1 MQERQT
7 VIDIRQLQFSW
18 RNDLPL
24 VLDIDTLSI
33 QRGERVFIKGA
44 SGSGKTTLLSLLAGV
59 LTPRQGQLQVLG
71 NNLAQMK
78 AAARDSFRADHIG
91 FVFQMFNLL
100 PYLSVLEN
108 VTLPLHFSARRRQR
122 IKHPMNEAKRL
133 LSHLDLNDPT
143 LLARPVAELSVGQQ
157 QRVAAAR
164 ALIGSPELLIADEP
178 TSALDADRR
187 EAFIRL
193 LINECNDSNTTL
205 LFVSHDQAL
214 QQHFDHTLSL
224 GEINRAGTHL
234 QGEV

>member
-1 MQERQT
+1 MQDSQT

-18 RNDLPL
+18 RSDLPL
-24 VLDIDTLSI
+24 VLDIDTLRI

-59 LTPRQGQLQVLG
+59 LNPRQGQLQVLG
-71 NNLAQMK
+71 KNLPQMQ
-78 AAARDSFRADHIG
+78 AAARDRFRADHIG

-122 IKHPMNEAKRL
+122 IKHPMNEARRL

-234 QGEV
+234 QSEV

>member
-1 MQERQT
+1 MQDSQT

-18 RNDLPL
+18 RSDLPL
-24 VLDIDTLSI
+24 VLDIDTLRI

-59 LTPRQGQLQVLG
+59 LNPRQGQLQVLG
-71 NNLAQMK
+71 NNLPQMQ
-78 AAARDSFRADHIG
+78 AAARDRFRADHIG

-122 IKHPMNEAKRL
+122 IKHPMNEARRL

-193 LINECNDSNTTL
+193 LINECNDSNTSL

-234 QGEV
+234 QSEV